1 MAEAVTTTAATLAV
15 VVGGAGGVGRAL
27 VEALC
32 QQPAYDKVIALSRRR
47 PADWPEADDP
57 ERRVWIEA
65 DILDEASLAQAARQI
80 SALGTPTR
88 VLIATG
94 ILHGEG
100 LAPEKTLR
108 SLNAEALSRVFQINA
123 VGPALVAKYLLPLTP
138 RDRPSV
144 LAALS
149 ARVGSIGDNQLGGW
163 YGYRASKAALNMLIH
178 TLAIEHQR
186 TRPQGICVVLHP
198 GTVDTALS
206 APFQAGVASPKLFT
220 PEHSATAL
228 LAVIDGLGP
237 QANGGFYAWDGTPI
251 PW

>member
-1 MAEAVTTTAATLAV
+1 MAELAVPEANLAV

-27 VEALC
+27 VEALAGN
-32 QQPAYDKVIALSRRR
+32 PAYDRVIALSRRR
-47 PADWPEADDP
+47 PADWPLAGEPD
-57 ERRVWIEA
+57 RRVWIEA
-65 DILDEASLAQAARQI
+65 DILDEASLAEAARQI

-88 VLIATG
+88 ILIATG
-94 ILHGEG
+94 ILHADG
-100 LAPEKTLR
+100 LAPEKTMR
-108 SLNAEALSRVFQINA
+108 SLDADALTRVFQVNA
-123 VGPALVAKYLLPLTP
+123 VGPALAAKHLLPLTP

-220 PEHSATAL
+220 PEHSASAL

-237 QANGGFYAWDGTPI
+237 QANGGFFGWDGTPI